1 MVHCN
6 GLVSNTGVFL
16 PHAQC
21 SWDTLHINPDQEM
34 VTEDELMMH
43 ECLPHYTLVSQY
55 KKKSTF
61 IFTNISKKKRIK
73 TLWRSLRPAE
83 TEASESQKLQK
94 TGGRFSKNNV
104 LVDFLK
110 SSFRVPKTFTQYYRS
125 LQQSIYFSGRF
136 HVETL

>member
-55 KKKSTF
+55 KKKKYIYIYEHF
-61 IFTNISKKKRIK
+61 QEKENKNIMEESETCRDGSK
-73 TLWRSLRPAE
+73 
-83 TEASESQKLQK
+83 
-94 TGGRFSKNNV
+94 
-104 LVDFLK
+104 
-110 SSFRVPKTFTQYYRS
+110 
-125 LQQSIYFSGRF
+125 
-136 HVETL
+136 